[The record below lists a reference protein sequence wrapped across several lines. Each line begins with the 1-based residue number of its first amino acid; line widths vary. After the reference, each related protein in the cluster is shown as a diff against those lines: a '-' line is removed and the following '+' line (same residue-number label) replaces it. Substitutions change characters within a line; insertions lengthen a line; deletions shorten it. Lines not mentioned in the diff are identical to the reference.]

1 MNIRRI
7 AMATES
13 SIRARAKADEVVE
26 TAVTTGPAAAA
37 MISGAI
43 GAFVI
48 GLLTTGVVI
57 FEGLREALN
66 WWNPAGPLTGKTGVG
81 VIAWLISWA
90 LLNTVW
96 KDREY
101 DLRKAFIITLI
112 FLTFGVILTFPP
124 VFEAF
129 E

>member
-1 MNIRRI
+1 
-7 AMATES
+7 MATET
-13 SIRARAKADEVVE
+13 SIRVKVKADDVVE

-43 GAFVI
+43 GSFII
-48 GLLTTGVVI
+48 GLLTTGSVI
-57 FEGLREALN
+57 IEGLGDALN

-96 KDREY
+96 KGKDY

-112 FLTFGVILTFPP
+112 VVALGVILTFPP

>member
-1 MNIRRI
+1 
-7 AMATES
+7 MATET
-13 SIRARAKADEVVE
+13 SIRARAKSDEVVE

-43 GAFVI
+43 GTFVI
-48 GLLTTGVVI
+48 GLLTTGSVI

-96 KDREY
+96 KGKEY

-112 FLTFGVILTFPP
+112 FVTLGVILTFPP

>member
-1 MNIRRI
+1 
-7 AMATES
+7 MATET
-13 SIRARAKADEVVE
+13 SIRASAKADDVVKTE
-26 TAVTTGPAAAA
+26 FTTGPAAAA

-43 GAFVI
+43 GTFVI
-48 GLLTTGVVI
+48 GLLTTGSVI
-57 FEGLREALN
+57 IEGLGDALN

-96 KDREY
+96 RGKDY

-112 FLTFGVILTFPP
+112 GLILGLILTFPP

>member
-1 MNIRRI
+1 
-7 AMATES
+7 MATETS
-13 SIRARAKADEVVE
+13 VRLRVKADEVVE

-43 GAFVI
+43 GTFII
-48 GLLTTGVVI
+48 GLLTTGSVI
-57 FEGLREALN
+57 FESLGEALN

-90 LLNTVW
+90 LLNTLW
-96 KDREY
+96 KGKDF

-112 FLTFGVILTFPP
+112 GVTLGAILTFPP

>member
-1 MNIRRI
+1 
-7 AMATES
+7 MATQT
-13 SIRARAKADEVVE
+13 SIRARAKADEIVE

-43 GAFVI
+43 GTFVI
-48 GLLTTGVVI
+48 GLLTTGAVI
-57 FEGLREALN
+57 FDGLRQALN

-81 VIAWLISWA
+81 VVVWLISWA

-96 KDREY
+96 KDKEY
-101 DLRKAFIITLI
+101 DLRRAFLITLI
-112 FLTFGVILTFPP
+112 FVSVGVILTFPP

>member
-1 MNIRRI
+1 
-7 AMATES
+7 MATET
-13 SIRARAKADEVVE
+13 SIRVTSKADDVVE

-37 MISGAI
+37 MISGAMGI
-43 GAFVI
+43 FVI
-48 GLLTTGVVI
+48 GLLTTGSVI
-57 FEGLREALN
+57 FEGLKEALN

-96 KDREY
+96 KGKEY
-101 DLRKAFIITLI
+101 DLRKTFIITLI
-112 FLTFGVILTFPP
+112 FVALGVILTFPP

>member
-1 MNIRRI
+1 
-7 AMATES
+7 MATET
-13 SIRARAKADEVVE
+13 SIRARAKADEAVE

-37 MISGAI
+37 MISGSI
-43 GAFVI
+43 GTFVI
-48 GLLTTGVVI
+48 GLLTTGSVI
-57 FEGLREALN
+57 FEGLRQALN

-81 VIAWLISWA
+81 VIAWLISWV

-101 DLRKAFIITLI
+101 DLRKALIITLI
-112 FLTFGVILTFPP
+112 FITLGLILTFPP